1 MNDALL
7 YVAVFASALAVD
19 LIPFFGPP
27 AWMAMVF
34 FLVKFDLN
42 PWLVLAAGVTG
53 STLGRYLLSR
63 YIPKFSDRM
72 IKQHKSD
79 ELKFVGGKLRQKL
92 WRSWLFVFIYSLLPM
107 STTALFTAAGIARI
121 SPLVILP
128 PFFLGKL
135 VSDAVMLFTG
145 SYVAVNA
152 SSFAAALF
160 SPKSLLL
167 TIPGLGA
174 IALMLFLDW
183 RLMLAERKLAFNFKI
198 WK

>member
-34 FLVKFDLN
+34 FMVKFDLN

-107 STTALFTAAGIARI
+107 STTALFSAAGIARI
-121 SPLVILP
+121 APLVIIP

-135 VSDAVMLFTG
+135 LSDAVVIFTG
-145 SYVAVNA
+145 RYVALNA
-152 SSFAAALF
+152 STLQQTLL
-160 SPKSLLL
+160 SPKNIVI
-167 TIPGLGA
+167 TGLGLA
-174 IALMLFLDW
+174 TLALMLFLDW
-183 RLMLAERKLAFNFKI
+183 RVMLEKRKLAFNFKI